1 MNKLIVCLLL
11 LSFFL
16 IDNISAQK
24 SGGKVTITGVVTDA
38 SGTPVQNGIIMV
50 DNEKTNSMTDA
61 DGKYRVKVK
70 KEAKRIGV
78 LTFTNGLK
86 EEDIGGRQVI
96 NLSFRSGGNQQA
108 EEPGKDNI
116 NKEAIIDAETYVD
129 VGYSYTKK
137 KNLMNQ
143 VHTIDATKKKKS
155 YSTIYQM
162 IQELPGVV
170 VNGTSIVVDGSRNLW
185 NFIPPLLV
193 VDGVYVDDISD
204 ISPSSVESIVL
215 LRGSSAAMYGS
226 RGFGGVILIK
236 RKKFNNSP

>member
-1 MNKLIVCLLL
+1 MTKLIPVLI
-11 LSFFL
+11 FF
-16 IDNISAQK
+16 IIFSISDCYAQK
-24 SGGKVTITGVVTDA
+24 AGKKVTITGKVTDV
-38 SGTPVQNGIIMV
+38 SGQPVQNGIIVV
-50 DNEKTNSMTDA
+50 DDIKTSSMTDTE
-61 DGKYRVKVK
+61 GNYKVRVSPQ
-70 KEAKRIGV
+70 AKRIGV
-78 LTFTNGLK
+78 LTFVSGLK
-86 EEDIGGRQVI
+86 EEDISGRQVI
-96 NLSFRSGGNQQA
+96 NLSFKSGSSQPVTDKEN
-108 EEPGKDNI
+108 NV

-170 VNGTSIVVDGSRNLW
+170 VNGQDIVVDGSRNLW
-185 NFIPPLLV
+185 NYVPPLFV
-193 VDGVYVDDISD
+193 VDGIYVDDISD
-204 ISPSSVESIVL
+204 ITPSSVESIVL

-236 RKKFNNSP
+236 RKNINTEK

>member
-1 MNKLIVCLLL
+1 MTKLIPVLI
-11 LSFFL
+11 FF
-16 IDNISAQK
+16 IIFSISDCYAQK
-24 SGGKVTITGVVTDA
+24 AGKKVTITGKVTDV
-38 SGTPVQNGIIMV
+38 SGQPVQNGIIVV
-50 DNEKTNSMTDA
+50 DDIKTSSMTDA
-61 DGKYRVKVK
+61 EGNYKVRVSPQ
-70 KEAKRIGV
+70 AKRIGV
-78 LTFTNGLK
+78 LTFVSGLK
-86 EEDIGGRQVI
+86 EEDISGRQVI
-96 NLSFRSGGNQQA
+96 NLSFKSGSSQPVTDK
-108 EEPGKDNI
+108 EDNV

-170 VNGTSIVVDGSRNLW
+170 VNGQDIVVDGSRNLW
-185 NFIPPLLV
+185 NYVPPLFV
-193 VDGVYVDDISD
+193 VDGIYLDDISD
-204 ISPSSVESIVL
+204 ITPSSVESIVL

-236 RKKFNNSP
+236 RKNINTEK